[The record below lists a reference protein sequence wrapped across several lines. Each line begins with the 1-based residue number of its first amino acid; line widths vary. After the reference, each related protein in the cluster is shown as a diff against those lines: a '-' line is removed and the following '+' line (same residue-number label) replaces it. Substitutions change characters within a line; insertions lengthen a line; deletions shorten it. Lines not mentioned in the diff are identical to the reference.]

1 MKNIEAESQV
11 ARSAVG
17 KDESHRSGDTAG
29 MAGASPHVLISSSV
43 ERLAHYLHRIE
54 QERALNAYWHL
65 EANLAMQ
72 AARASDLRRMQSQ
85 TLSAID
91 GLIIGV
97 KDNIDVQ
104 EMPCTA
110 GMATRRKHV
119 ATDDAQV
126 VSQLRANGAVLLGKL
141 SLHEGAL
148 GADNNNPHYG
158 ACHNPHRFGYTP
170 GGSSGGSAA
179 AVAAGLCD
187 LSLGTDTMGSVRI
200 PASYCGVIGFKPS
213 FGRYSQQGLVPA
225 CARLDHVGL
234 LAKEFAPIRAVDQV
248 LAVPGRQMQSYA
260 KPVAAGFL
268 SIELGLGIEPQV
280 QAVFN
285 QVSEKLRPKF
295 ALKTVHLG
303 EYLDGIFGKDR
314 RAGLLVTEV
323 EMAQY
328 YATDLAAN
336 PQLFSPELLAML
348 RFGQGKSAAELQ
360 TAHERIDAAAL
371 RAVAIF
377 ERNDIDVLMTPTT
390 PQTAFAFGQAVPAN
404 QADLTSIANFAGLPA
419 ISIPMGSI
427 DGLPIGLQL
436 IGRKDSDLALLEFAE
451 QIWLALRA

>member
-1 MKNIEAESQV
+1 MNSIEAKSQV
-11 ARSAVG
+11 ALSAVD
-17 KDESHRSGDTAG
+17 K
-29 MAGASPHVLISSSV
+29 AGASPQILVSSSV
-43 ERLAHYLHRIE
+43 ERLAIYLHRIE

-72 AARASDLRRMQSQ
+72 SARASDLRHTENQA
-85 TLSAID
+85 LSVID

-104 EMPCTA
+104 DMPCTA
-110 GMATRRKHV
+110 GMATRRKQV
-119 ATDDAQV
+119 ATQDAQV
-126 VSQLRANGAVLLGKL
+126 VAKLRANGSVLLGKL

-213 FGRYSQQGLVPA
+213 FGRYPHQGLVPA

-234 LAKEFAPIRAVDQV
+234 LAKEFATIRAVDQV
-248 LAVPGRQMQSYA
+248 LAAPGRLAQGYA

-268 SIELGLGIEPQV
+268 SIEAALGIDPQV
-280 QAVFN
+280 QVVFN
-285 QVSEKLRPKF
+285 QAMEKLRVDF

-303 EYLDGIFGKDR
+303 AYADGVFGKDR

-328 YATDLAAN
+328 YASDLAAN
-336 PQLFSPELLAML
+336 PQLFSAELLAML
-348 RFGQGKSAAELQ
+348 RFGQSKSSAELQ

-377 ERNDIDVLMTPTT
+377 ERNEIDVLMTPTT
-390 PQTAFAFGQAVPAN
+390 PQTAFAFGQAVPVN
-404 QADLTSIANFAGLPA
+404 QADLTSMANFAGLPA

-451 QIWLALRA
+451 QISLALRA

>member
-1 MKNIEAESQV
+1 MKNTEAEF
-11 ARSAVG
+11 
-17 KDESHRSGDTAG
+17 
-29 MAGASPHVLISSSV
+29 GASPQVLVRSSV
-43 ERLAHYLHRIE
+43 ERLAIYLHRIE
-54 QERALNAYWHL
+54 QERALNVYWHL
-65 EANLAMQ
+65 AVHQAMQ
-72 AARASDLRRMQSQ
+72 AARASDLRYTQNQ
-85 TLSAID
+85 ALSAID

-110 GMATRRKHV
+110 GMATRRNQIATHDAKVV
-119 ATDDAQV
+119 A
-126 VSQLRANGAVLLGKL
+126 QLRAEGAVMLGKL

-248 LAVPGRQMQSYA
+248 LAAPELQSRGYQ

-268 SIELGLGIEPQV
+268 SMEAGLGIDPQV
-280 QAVFN
+280 QDSFN
-285 QVSEKLRPKF
+285 QAVEKLRADF
-295 ALKTVHLG
+295 ALKSVHLS
-303 EYLDGIFGKDR
+303 EYADGVFGKDR

-323 EMAQY
+323 EVAQY
-328 YATDLAAN
+328 YASDLAAN
-336 PQLFSPELLAML
+336 PQLFSAELLAML
-348 RFGQGKSAAELQ
+348 RFGQSKSSAELQ
-360 TAHERIDAAAL
+360 TAHARVDAAAL
-371 RAVAIF
+371 RAEAIF
-377 ERNDIDVLMTPTT
+377 ERNEIDVLMTPTT
-390 PQTAFAFGQAVPAN
+390 PQTAFAFGQIVPAN
-404 QADLTSIANFAGLPA
+404 QADLTSMANFAGLPA

-436 IGRKDSDLALLEFAE
+436 IGRKDRDLALLEFAE
-451 QIWLALRA
+451 QIFLALRA